1 MGNASG
7 VTSLGTL
14 TPDNLQ
20 AGEFPVVTRKR
31 TIASGAGVLIRGTV
45 LGRITASG
53 KFVKSL
59 SAAVDG
65 SQTPREILLQDVDAT
80 AADKEAIT
88 ALTGEFNVAALTI
101 GAGHTAASIRDGLQD
116 LSIFI

>member
-1 MGNASG
+1 MSATG
-7 VTSLGTL
+7 VTSLGEL
-14 TPDNLQ
+14 KHDNLF
-20 AGEFPVVTRKR
+20 AGSFPVVTRKR
-31 TIASGAGVLIRGTV
+31 TILTGQGVLKRGTV
-45 LGRITASG
+45 LGRITAGG

-59 SAAVDG
+59 SASADG
-65 SQTPREILLQDVDAT
+65 SQTPREILAHDVDAT

-88 ALTGEFNVAALTI
+88 YLTGEFNASELTI